1 MSRTKKALLPPSTPF
16 PAEQLEPVFSSSN
29 PQGLPRAAYTDPAVF
44 AYEQERLFRR
54 SWLAVARECELT
66 GPGDFLRA
74 QVAGEEL
81 LLVRGVDLGLR
92 AFYNV
97 CRHRGL
103 RLVEAERGKLPQLS
117 CAYHGWTYELSG
129 ALRLAPY
136 MPPGFQKDCHGLAQA
151 RVDVLHG
158 FVFVCL
164 DTDAAPLQTALAGA
178 PEWLTR
184 SELNHLRLG
193 RKVSHDVN
201 ANWKLLVENFQ
212 ESHHF
217 QRVHPALE
225 QQTPSARATTF
236 QGEGAWLGGCMELA
250 PGLSTVTTPG
260 ATTERP
266 FIVPEQ
272 ERHRVADAMAFP
284 LLLTSVQPDYL
295 LSYQLEPLDAL
306 HTRVTA
312 NTYFHAAAFAPELDA
327 ADVFAFWD
335 GVNAEDRAICERQQG
350 GLASLSFSRASY
362 SLLEEGVA
370 AFDRLLARW
379 YLEAAP

>member
-158 FVFVCL
+158 FVFV
-164 DTDAAPLQTALAGA
+164 
-178 PEWLTR
+178 
-184 SELNHLRLG
+184 
-193 RKVSHDVN
+193 
-201 ANWKLLVENFQ
+201 
-212 ESHHF
+212 
-217 QRVHPALE
+217 
-225 QQTPSARATTF
+225 
-236 QGEGAWLGGCMELA
+236 
-250 PGLSTVTTPG
+250 
-260 ATTERP
+260 
-266 FIVPEQ
+266 
-272 ERHRVADAMAFP
+272 
-284 LLLTSVQPDYL
+284 
-295 LSYQLEPLDAL
+295 
-306 HTRVTA
+306 
-312 NTYFHAAAFAPELDA
+312 
-327 ADVFAFWD
+327 
-335 GVNAEDRAICERQQG
+335 
-350 GLASLSFSRASY
+350 
-362 SLLEEGVA
+362 
-370 AFDRLLARW
+370 
-379 YLEAAP
+379 